1 MVHDDST
8 VAQDLTRRNTAELS
22 LSILSGRARP
32 RTAPNGVWGAVLILV
47 VYLAAAVACLW
58 QWNSTQPLA
67 RVDIFSGGVVVLFLI
82 WSIGTI
88 HFHRAIFQSPEV
100 MREASGEVF
109 DPLMFVWIALF
120 AAAEL
125 GVFLDYGHWHLLPL
139 LEQPA
144 LQVTG
149 LVMCAFTSFWLIW
162 TDAYLSRQ
170 FHNLSGRRILTQG
183 PYRFVRHPRYAAL
196 MVSSVA
202 VSLALASILAW
213 AIAIGWLCV
222 NLKRVELEEGHL
234 RKLFGA
240 DYDAYASRTPR
251 FFPGIY

>member
-1 MVHDDST
+1 MHDDST
-8 VAQDLTRRNTAELS
+8 IAHNLTRRNSTELS
-22 LSILSGRARP
+22 LSILSGRSKP
-32 RTAPNGVWGAVLILV
+32 RSAPNGVWGAILILA
-47 VYLAAAVACLW
+47 VYLAAAIACLW
-58 QWNSTQPLA
+58 QWNSAQPLA
-67 RVDIFSGGVVVLFLI
+67 RVDIFSGGVVLLLLI

-109 DPLMFVWIALF
+109 DPLMFVWIAVF

-125 GVFLDYGHWHLLPL
+125 GVFLDYGHWHLVPVLQ
-139 LEQPA
+139 QPA
-144 LQVTG
+144 LQVIG
-149 LVMCAFTSFWLIW
+149 LGMCAFAALWLIW

-170 FHNLSGRRILTQG
+170 FRSLSSRKILTEG

-196 MVSSVA
+196 IVSSVA

-213 AIAIGWLCV
+213 ALAIGWLWV

-234 RKLFGA
+234 RNLFGA
-240 DYDAYASRTPR
+240 EYDAYASRTPR
-251 FFPGIY
+251 FLPGIY